1 MIGTGGEDRTA
12 RGAFWGVGGPAQ
24 HPGATLLWQ
33 TNSLLTAVGVP
44 SSQKIKTL
52 GELQRVASSLF
63 VTVYESLFQT
73 RLDGV
78 CRKPRSRDELVS
90 NVQCVIDALGRSITV
105 DLSHI
110 SAREIVSGGKA
121 RGAAGSGDYRAF
133 NSLLQIF
140 IRICA
145 ITGQDSVTTGNSADE
160 DVVEGNIGGGGGGGG
175 GGVGLEDSISTR
187 QSTFRG
193 EATRGTSQSS
203 GAARRFGSLG
213 STRGSMMSEQWML
226 RNVMTGLL
234 RSMHGWHR
242 SEALDARERVRV
254 IKSENKSA
262 VQSMSSAY
270 EDRLDV
276 LREHVRSTSMSA
288 EVHDRAQVRVREQ
301 LRFAYSDRQ
310 RRMRETQKAIVVENR
325 LSDYQRR
332 LNASKHF
339 HAFLQAER

>member
-1 MIGTGGEDRTA
+1 MIGSGGDRTV
-12 RGAFWGVGGPAQ
+12 R
-24 HPGATLLWQ
+24 ATLLWQ

-90 NVQCVIDALGRSITV
+90 NVQRVIDALGRSITV

-145 ITGQDSVTTGNSADE
+145 ITGQDSVTTANSADE

-175 GGVGLEDSISTR
+175 GVGLEDSISTR
-187 QSTFRG
+187 QSAFRG

-254 IKSENKSA
+254 IKSENRSA